1 MKSSKADM
9 TGVQDTLMFREA
21 AEAGA
26 AVCLQR
32 AENRAAVADLARTLA
47 AGKPSLLLTCARG
60 SSDHAAT
67 FAKYLIETR
76 LGIPV
81 ASYAPSLASLYQ
93 SPMPGLAGQVLL
105 LISQSGR
112 SPDLLLSAEA
122 ARRAGAL
129 TVALVNDAASPLAAA
144 VDAVVPL
151 HAGPETSV
159 AATKS
164 YIATLAALVDL
175 VAAWADQRDLL
186 DALERLPDDLEAA
199 WHVEWEIP
207 QAFASARNLF
217 VLGRG
222 LTLGVAAEAA
232 LKFKECCAIH
242 GEAFSLAEVAHG
254 PMALVGPG
262 FPLLVFPPFDEAR
275 AGADALLADFAARG
289 ADIAVAGEGFAS
301 THPLPV
307 AAGLHPATAPI
318 AMIQSFYRFANRLSL
333 MRGLDPDRPP
343 SLAKVTKTR

>member
-1 MKSSKADM
+1 MKPNQADIA
-9 TGVQDTLMFREA
+9 VPETLMFREA

-26 AVCLQR
+26 AVRRQR
-32 AENRAAVADLARTLA
+32 AENRAAIAGLASTLA
-47 AGKPSLLLTCARG
+47 ARKPSLLLTCARG

-93 SPMPGLAGQVLL
+93 TPMRGLAGQVLL

-129 TVALVNDAASPLAAA
+129 TVALVNDANSPLAAA

-175 VAAWADQRDLL
+175 VAAWTNQRDLR
-186 DALERLPDDLEAA
+186 DALERLPHDLEAA
-199 WHVEWEIP
+199 WQAEWEIP
-207 QAFASARNLF
+207 QAFVSARNLF

-254 PMALVGPG
+254 PMALIGPG
-262 FPLLVFPPFDEAR
+262 FPLLVFPPLDEAR

-289 ADIAVAGEGFAS
+289 ADITVAGEGIAS
-301 THPLPV
+301 THALPV
-307 AAGLHPATAPI
+307 VAGLHPVTAPI

-333 MRGLDPDRPP
+333 LRGLDPDRPP